1 MKRFI
6 KDNYQYIILFLLLI
20 VLTYFFPQVSDDM
33 MWANKKGFSS
43 VHNFWNLAYGKV
55 LTALFS
61 YVLSKVKIVR
71 IIFYAVT
78 TLSLTIFMKNI
89 VNKKNKTLSFIAL
102 FMLLLLDNNILAQ
115 TFVSTY
121 GYIYNTIGILFLLI
135 IVSLITNKEINSL
148 NKGLVLLLGVIA
160 SSISPIFT
168 IVIIVFSLICLVYHL
183 IKKDSSMNYLAL
195 FLGSVIGS
203 AISILSVSNAKEVIY
218 IPNVALNA
226 IEVVIPSIFE
236 NNFIIFFVM
245 IILLFFLGVK
255 VFLKGNWN
263 EKILSIISILCI
275 AFFAFVFL
283 LSKNLYLMYISYIL
297 NLVSS
302 IYILI
307 HANRSMVF
315 KRKVTL
321 IYLIKSIYLISL
333 ILISDIQPY
342 HMLLLYLLDVL
353 IILEIVNYLLPN
365 NFLIIPWFILTVVLM
380 FVHIYVYGNVYKGY
394 NEMTNYINHHLECGF
409 TDIELPSKYVN
420 DYLYDYIPYSKEYLK
435 YYGLDEDISYEITI
449 INS

>member
-20 VLTYFFPQVSDDM
+20 VLTYFFPQVSNDM

-43 VHNFWNLAYGKV
+43 VHNFWNLSYGKV

-121 GYIYNTIGILFLLI
+121 GYIYNTIGTLFLLI

-168 IVIIVFSLICLVYHL
+168 IVIIVFSLICLVYRL

-315 KRKVTL
+315 KRKVKL

-380 FVHIYVYGNVYKGY
+380 FVHIYVYVNVYKGY

-449 INS
+449 NNS